1 MKWLFFLA
9 LVLGSA
15 AASACPPGPCSK
27 YRRFEPPLPAA
38 PVVNTYV
45 RTVRAEPPTFSVRA
59 ITAFLTGST
68 WDAFHPAPTMVAIPH
83 LRFYEAA
90 KAKRATMLGERVV
103 LVREIRQDQ
112 DLAVVSID
120 GDEFALYRCMDAAHQ
135 YTACLTRYVAN

>member
-1 MKWLFFLA
+1 MKWVFFLA

-15 AASACPPGPCSK
+15 AASACPPGPCNK
-27 YRRFEPPLPAA
+27 YRRFNPPPVPV

-45 RTVRAEPPTFSVRA
+45 RTVRAEPPHFSTRA

-68 WDAFHPAPTMVAIPH
+68 WDAFHPAPTAVAIPH

-90 KAKRATMLGERVV
+90 TIKRTAVVNERVV

-120 GDEFALYRCMDAAHQ
+120 GDEFAMYRCMDAARH